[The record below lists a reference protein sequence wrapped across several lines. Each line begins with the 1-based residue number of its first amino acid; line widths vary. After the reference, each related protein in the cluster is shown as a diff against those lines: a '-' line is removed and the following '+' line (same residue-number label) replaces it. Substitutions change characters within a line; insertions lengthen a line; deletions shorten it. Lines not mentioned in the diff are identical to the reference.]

1 MEVIKKSK
9 AGRKMA
15 TLTDEQK
22 QQLPALSATL
32 TTEQIA
38 DYFGIGRSTFHKIKK
53 REKEIQRLYK
63 QGRAKAIQTVANNL
77 IEQSEKGTTAATI
90 FYLRT
95 QGGWKEGDSGD
106 SGDSKPLKI
115 VFGVRDAVKDIQI
128 TRGG

>member
-1 MEVIKKSK
+1 
-9 AGRKMA
+9 MA

-77 IEQSEKGTTAATI
+77 IEQSEKGATAATI
-90 FYLRT
+90 FYLKT

-106 SGDSKPLKI
+106 DGDSKPLKI
-115 VFGVRDAVKDIQI
+115 VFGVREAVKDIQI